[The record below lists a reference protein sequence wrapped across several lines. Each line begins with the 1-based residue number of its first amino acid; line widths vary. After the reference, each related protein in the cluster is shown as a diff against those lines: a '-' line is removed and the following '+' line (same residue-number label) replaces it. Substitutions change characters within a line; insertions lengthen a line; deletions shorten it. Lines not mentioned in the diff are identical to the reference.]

1 MADNPYVPAIII
13 GLIRL
18 IGTIFGTLLLKR
30 FPRKVLMIG
39 SAALMALTL
48 GLLAATIYY
57 KESLIK
63 NYDQRIVNLLPLI
76 GKYNKL
82 KNPFQSYY
90 LFQRKLTAR

>member
-76 GKYNKL
+76 GK
-82 KNPFQSYY
+82 
-90 LFQRKLTAR
+90 

>member
-63 NYDQRIVNLLPLI
+63 NYDQRIVNMLPLI
-76 GKYNKL
+76 GK
-82 KNPFQSYY
+82 
-90 LFQRKLTAR
+90 